1 MAGGTDGN
9 PFSYVNQGTFLSLSF
24 LSSFCGLLIRLGY
37 GSGSCLCMYR
47 IQIRL
52 SSSSP
57 PHTQYHSL
65 ACLFPMNSC
74 RLLPGI
80 LGSSPSTH
88 PRPQKNFYSFFLIKF
103 LIRRRALI
111 DKSNEDNQ
119 ILKSLTFIWKV
130 RVTAPVSL
138 LSIVSLFETLF
149 SCAVQPLPTIIGVN
163 LDACKNVEPGFC
175 QKSPRAAFQDGAAQP
190 DG

>member
-1 MAGGTDGN
+1 MEIHSHTSIKA
-9 PFSYVNQGTFLSLSF
+9 PSCPF
-24 LSSFCGLLIRLGY
+24 LSSPAFAVCLYGWGTDLVLVVYVHNTNTSLIVITTSRSIPLAGLPPPPRNIRIF
-37 GSGSCLCMYR
+37 SFNSP
-47 IQIRL
+47 
-52 SSSSP
+52 SP
-57 PHTQYHSL
+57 PKK
-65 ACLFPMNSC
+65 F
-74 RLLPGI
+74 LL
-80 LGSSPSTH
+80 L
-88 PRPQKNFYSFFLIKF
+88 FLIKF
-103 LIRRRALI
+103 IIRRRALI
-111 DKSNEDNQ
+111 DKSNEENQ